1 MQEKVTVKNV
11 KEYVKKVNIY
21 IYIKSYKVTLNRNV
35 NKEAN
40 KRNKK
45 IYKNNK
51 YIYIYIYIYKYMYL
65 YIYKNN
71 KYIYNTYNIYIYINK
86 NENIQIYRNVCRKIF
101 M

>member
-51 YIYIYIYIYKYMYL
+51 YIYIYIYKYMYL

-71 KYIYNTYNIYIYINK
+71 KYIYNTYNIYIYIYK
-86 NENIQIYRNVCRKIF
+86 
-101 M
+101 